1 MNFAVRLIAGIGAPV
16 LAASIVSQGWLSV
29 QGTMAEGETFA
40 AGVWR
45 YLCYFTVLTNALVAL
60 VLARA
65 ALKPGERIGLN
76 APRFELLAVTSILFV
91 GAVYNL
97 LLASQWN
104 PQGLQ
109 KLNDDVL
116 HIWSP
121 LGFAL
126 FWLLRTSGALTWR
139 DAAFAASWPL
149 IYSIYGL
156 ARGALDGFYPYFFM
170 NPGTMP
176 WLTVARNMTGLVLAF
191 LLGALV
197 LIALDRALA
206 RFSRR
211 NAKDTADEVVAQG

>member
-1 MNFAVRLIAGIGAPV
+1 MNGMARLIAGIGAAV

-29 QGTMAEGETFA
+29 QGAIADGETLA
-40 AGVWR
+40 VGVWR
-45 YLCYFTVLTNALVAL
+45 YLCYFTVLTNTLVAV

-65 ALKPGERIGLN
+65 ALKPQDRAGLN

-91 GAVYNL
+91 GAVYNV
-97 LLASQWN
+97 LLASQWD

-109 KLNDDVL
+109 KLNDDIL

-121 LGFAL
+121 VGFAL
-126 FWLLRTSGALTWR
+126 FWLMRGRGALSWR

-156 ARGALDGFYPYFFM
+156 ARGAFDGFYPYFFM
-170 NPGTMP
+170 NPETTP
-176 WLTVARNMTGLVLAF
+176 WPLVARNMMGLVLAF
-191 LLGALV
+191 LLGALALV
-197 LIALDRALA
+197 ALDRAIG

-211 NAKDTADEVVAQG
+211 NAKDAADGVAA